1 MANPTFYYNRLACSL
16 GVQIA
21 LLESGI
27 PHEQVEVDL
36 AGDRTDYRRIN
47 PLGTVP
53 ALRTDA
59 GVLTETSAIMTW
71 LALTYPQ
78 ARLLPADPF
87 GFASGLSF
95 LAWLSSTVHIV
106 RRQARFPGRFTV
118 GATGHEDIKQAGISR
133 YLSCLERIDTLL
145 AGHRFVLEGDHP
157 TACDYQLMAYANWC
171 AIDGTSTAHLRN
183 FERWRQDMV
192 QRPAVREALARVGSL
207 LVTQS

>member
-1 MANPTFYYNRLACSL
+1 MANLTFYSNRLACSL

-21 LLESGI
+21 LLEAGI

-36 AGDRTDYRRIN
+36 ASDRTEFRQIN

-53 ALRTDA
+53 TLRTDS
-59 GVLTETSAIMTW
+59 GVLTETSAIMSW

-95 LAWLSSTVHIV
+95 LAWLSSTAHIA
-106 RRQARFPGRFTV
+106 RRQTRFPGRFTV
-118 GATGHEDIKQAGISR
+118 GATGHEDIRQSGEPR
-133 YLSCLERIDTLL
+133 YLSCLTRIDTLL
-145 AGHRFVLEGDHP
+145 AGHRFVLEGNHP

-171 AIDGTSTAHLRN
+171 AIDGISTAHLPN
-183 FERWRQDMV
+183 FERWRQDMI

-207 LVTQS
+207 LAA